1 MGRACPKAAAKI
13 SVELISFLCYPVS
26 AMKASPGFFFA
37 CLLLVLAACTPRAR
51 PVTLSTPTPG
61 KPNLLGINLSGTS
74 DWMAER
80 LYADVVRMSREFMEA
95 NTNGIGPNR
104 VPVDADGW
112 PTTDFSFMVWAGID
126 QMNGT
131 YVLSFI
137 GQASVSGPGIGNI
150 VVSYDPATNT
160 SSGTLNYTNP
170 SSSFFYL
177 NFTGT
182 KRTGSSAAGSGVTAI
197 KLMRPTSPGSSE
209 THSVSELFNRAAKAE
224 LSKFKAIR
232 FKDFNAIDFSVQTN
246 WRDRP
251 LPSWASFNRNP
262 GGRYG
267 WQGIGGPWEHV
278 IRLSNELR
286 TDAWIGIPFNATD
299 DYVRN
304 VAQVF
309 AYGSDGVNPYPGARA
324 DPAYPPLDSN
334 LNLYIELSNEL
345 WNFVFGQTLD
355 NCKATS
361 DELVANPNS
370 PLNFDNTW
378 NGVAWIV
385 GDPLYNPNFDYEKCW
400 RRIAKRGAEISN
412 IFRSVFGD
420 AAMGA
425 RIRPVLMT
433 QQNNGQGTF
442 AGAMKM
448 MFGYYDN
455 GEGTFVSNPH
465 PPSYYFYG
473 AGGSGYYNPAA
484 GDVSLDA
491 FFSSPGMT
499 PSGWASSLKTDVDFA
514 AALGLRRVCYEGG
527 PSLDRIQGPRDA
539 ISAQA
544 VDDPRM
550 TSTIVSMHNAW
561 SSFGGELLVYY
572 QAAGDY
578 QWGFTQNIYNLATAK
593 LKGIDQ
599 LNATAVT
606 PISYGTPIPGK
617 VAGNMPNI
625 CSTYGCPPIPSS
637 RNFTAAPGWEN
648 LNWATYTFL
657 SNDSAARNILVSAS
671 RASGAQVAVYLDG
684 VALGT
689 RNTDEGVLVFKA
701 GIVEPGLHGLIVRAA
716 AGSFSVD
723 QVEVQ

>member
-232 FKDFNAIDFSVQTN
+232 FKDFNAIDFSVQVN
-246 WRDRP
+246 WPDRP
-251 LPSWASFNRNP
+251 FPSWASFNRNP

-286 TDAWIGIPFNATD
+286 TDAWIDIPANATD

-304 VAQVF
+304 VAQLF
-309 AYGSDGVNPYPGARA
+309 AYGSDGVNPYPGPQA
-324 DPAYPPLDSN
+324 DPAYPPPD
-334 LNLYIELSNEL
+334 
-345 WNFVFGQTLD
+345 
-355 NCKATS
+355 
-361 DELVANPNS
+361 
-370 PLNFDNTW
+370 
-378 NGVAWIV
+378 
-385 GDPLYNPNFDYEKCW
+385 YNPHFDYEKCW

-420 AAMGA
+420 AAMGT

-455 GEGTFVSNPH
+455 GEGTFVPNPH

-561 SSFGGELLVYY
+561 SSFGGDLLVYF

-617 VAGNMPNI
+617 VAGNTPNI
-625 CSTYGCPPIPSS
+625 CSTYGCPPIPNP
-637 RNFTAAPGWEN
+637 RNFTAARGGGN
-648 LNWATYTFL
+648 LNWATYSFL
-657 SNDSAARNILVSAS
+657 SNDSVARNVLVSVS
-671 RASGAQVAVYLDG
+671 RANGAQLAVYLDG

-701 GIVEPGLHGLIVRAA
+701 GIVEPGLHGLIVRAV
-716 AGSFSVD
+716 AGTFLVD
-723 QVEVQ
+723 QVALQ

>member
-1 MGRACPKAAAKI
+1 MLNIPIRRSGIP
-13 SVELISFLCYPVS
+13 
-26 AMKASPGFFFA
+26 
-37 CLLLVLAACTPRAR
+37 LLLALFLGCGRS
-51 PVTLSTPTPG
+51 TLSIWPPISDSGTGG
-61 KPNLLGINLSGTS
+61 KPNLMGINLSGTS

-95 NTNGIGPNR
+95 NTNGNGPNR

-112 PTTDFSFMVWAGID
+112 PTTDFSFAVWAGID
-126 QMNGT
+126 QMSGT
-131 YVLSFI
+131 YALSFI
-137 GQASVSGPGIGNI
+137 GQASVSGPDLGTLAL
-150 VVSYDPATNT
+150 SYDPATNT
-160 SSGTLNYTNP
+160 SSATAGYITT
-170 SSSFFYL
+170 SSSFFWL

-182 KRTGSSAAGSGVTAI
+182 KRTPSSAAGSGVTAI
-197 KLMRPTSPGSSE
+197 KLMRPTSPGSTE
-209 THSVSELFNRAAKAE
+209 THPVSELFNRAAKAE
-224 LSKFKAIR
+224 LSKFKVVR
-232 FKDFNAIDFSVQTN
+232 FKDFNATDFSVQVN

-286 TDAWIGIPFNATD
+286 TDAWIDIPFNATD

-334 LNLYIELSNEL
+334 LNLYIEYSNEL
-345 WNFVFGQTLD
+345 WNSLYTQTHD
-355 NCKATS
+355 NCRATS
-361 DELVANPNS
+361 EELVGNRNS

-433 QQNNGQGTF
+433 QQNDGQGTF
-442 AGAMKM
+442 TAAMKM

-455 GEGTFVSNPH
+455 GEGNFVSNPH

-473 AGGSGYYNPAA
+473 AGGSGYYSPPDTVASVAA
-484 GDVSLDA
+484 L
-491 FFSSPGMT
+491 FSSPEMT
-499 PSGWASSLKTDVDFA
+499 PAGWAPSLRTDA
-514 AALGLRRVCYEGG
+514 AIAVALGLKRVCYEGG
-527 PSLDRIQGPRDA
+527 PGLDTIYGPRDA

-550 TSTIVSMHNAW
+550 TSTIVSMHKAW
-561 SSFGGELLVYY
+561 SSFGGGLLVYF

-578 QWGFTQNIYNLATAK
+578 QWGFTPNIYNLGTAK
-593 LKGIDQ
+593 LKGIDR
-599 LNATAVT
+599 LNATAAA
-606 PISYGTPIPGK
+606 PINYGTRIPGS
-617 VAGNMPNI
+617 VAGNMASV
-625 CSTYGCPPIPSS
+625 CSISGCPPIPGGLD
-637 RNFTAAPGWEN
+637 FTAARGRDN
-648 LNWATYTFL
+648 LNWASYSFL
-657 SNDSAARNILVSAS
+657 SNDSLSRNIVVSVS
-671 RASGAQVAVYLDG
+671 RASNAQVTVYLDG
-684 VALGT
+684 VSIGT
-689 RNTDEGVLVFKA
+689 LNGDQGSLVFNA
-701 GIVEPGLHGLIVRAA
+701 GMVDPGLHGVIVRAV
-716 AGSFSVD
+716 AGTFGVD
-723 QVEVQ
+723 QVAFQ